1 MSEGSS
7 ERRSGLIGV
16 VIVLAASALIALAI

>member
-16 VIVLAASALIALAI
+16 VIVLASSALIAVAT